1 MGQDSTVPCSK
12 SAHPPLKDVLPE
24 FEFPAPV
31 LAVVGS
37 LAIGVS
43 EESDV
48 GCTGAGVSDAGVSI
62 VGSSAAVHTVP
73 VHTYYHT

>member
-1 MGQDSTVPCSK
+1 MPCSK

-24 FEFPAPV
+24 FEFPEVPAPV

-48 GCTGAGVSDAGVSI
+48 GCTGAGVSDVGVSI